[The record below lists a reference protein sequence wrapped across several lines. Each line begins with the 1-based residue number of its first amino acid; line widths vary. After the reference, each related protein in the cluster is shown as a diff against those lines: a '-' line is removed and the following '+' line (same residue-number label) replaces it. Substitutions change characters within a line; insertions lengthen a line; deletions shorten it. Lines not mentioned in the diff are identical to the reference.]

1 MDLSKGSDLIAWAA
15 DMVLPSG
22 VLEYNFLTP
31 SCSSFKELIRSPP
44 GTQWDSLNT

>member
-31 SCSSFKELIRSPP
+31 SCSPP
-44 GTQWDSLNT
+44 ETQWDSLNT